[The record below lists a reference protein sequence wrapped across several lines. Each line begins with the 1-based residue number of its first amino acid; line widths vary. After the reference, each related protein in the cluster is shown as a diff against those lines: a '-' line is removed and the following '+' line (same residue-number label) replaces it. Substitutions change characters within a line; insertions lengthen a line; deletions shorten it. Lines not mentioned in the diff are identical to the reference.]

1 MPVYEDEIELVS
13 KLIERENVPTKAP
26 KALAT
31 IMVLTAEYGA
41 GDALAGVLL
50 QDLIEE
56 GKHGLAAFIKTILG
70 REAEPHYVSLAE
82 CLEVLSKKHKV
93 FKALEEM
100 SASGG
105 KINHLN
111 RLAKRQGVKLD
122 GGVKSGQKNAGT
134 DKRGNK

>member
-1 MPVYEDEIELVS
+1 MYEEEIELVF

-50 QDLIEE
+50 QDLVEE
-56 GKHGLAAFIKTILG
+56 NRQGLAAFVKTILG
-70 REAEPHYVSLAE
+70 RELEPDYVSLAE
-82 CLEVLSKKHKV
+82 CLEVLGGKHKV
-93 FKALEEM
+93 FKALNEI
-100 SASGG
+100 STSGG

-111 RLAKRQGVKLD
+111 RLAKRQGVKL
-122 GGVKSGQKNAGT
+122 GGKESGQKNT
-134 DKRGNK
+134 